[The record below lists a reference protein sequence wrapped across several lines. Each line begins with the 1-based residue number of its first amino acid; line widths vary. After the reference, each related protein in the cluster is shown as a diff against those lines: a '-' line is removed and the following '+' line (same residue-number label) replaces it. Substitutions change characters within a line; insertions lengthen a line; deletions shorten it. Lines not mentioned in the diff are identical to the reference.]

1 MSLYHF
7 FILFPRTIQKL
18 NRSTEFS
25 EKMMPLRSALPG
37 CTVVAAYN
45 DPKARDP
52 VTKYISWQA
61 RGLYAMI
68 DVMRSRKSGAKLA
81 LRNLGD
87 TVLALRKAVNLTQE
101 ELADAADLTSRYLQM
116 LERGTANP
124 SYLALRSL
132 ASALNVTLA
141 QFIAQVDA
149 V

>member
-1 MSLYHF
+1 MLPSDR
-7 FILFPRTIQKL
+7 LFWGSTVAVYAQI
-18 NRSTEFS
+18 RSTHE
-25 EKMMPLRSALPG
+25 LG
-37 CTVVAAYN
+37 
-45 DPKARDP
+45 
-52 VTKYISWQA
+52 TKYISWQA
-61 RGLYAMI
+61 RDLYAMI
-68 DVMRSRKSGAKLA
+68 DRVRSRKSGAKLA

-87 TVLALRKAVNLTQE
+87 TVIALRKAINLTQE